1 MGKTLTVNYLYAS
14 ETDQK
19 KIEGSMTLLIKAEE
33 LAGLINLDDAISAVR
48 KGFHD
53 HGLAPHYS
61 SPRIRLQHEDR
72 RLSVHPGG
80 CVSIETAGVF
90 IHAERF
96 TFENNSQQYTNAG
109 KRIYVAYDSETAELN
124 SIIVGSLPLF
134 EFDNPD
140 EQFATETSITSAVG
154 TDLLARKD
162 CRVMALLGTGRQ
174 ARRHLITM
182 KQIRPLD
189 EVRVFSRSERN
200 RETFIQKMAPLV
212 DLNLVLCESE
222 EEAIYGSDLIC
233 CATGSNVPALHGAF
247 LEPGQHVT
255 SIVNSNKGVKEQAK
269 LKHRRREL
277 DDDVIVKAD
286 IIAVNLIE
294 QSILDEHG
302 DLFEPVE
309 KGLIEWKDCLEIG
322 QILIDKTKGRKT
334 QKDITLYKQN
344 SDQGV
349 GFMALASLAYDI
361 ARKHDI
367 GIEI

>member
-1 MGKTLTVNYLYAS
+1 MA
-14 ETDQK
+14 
-19 KIEGSMTLLIKAEE
+19 LLIRAEE
-33 LAGLINLDDAISAVR
+33 LTGLINIDDAISAVR
-48 KGFHD
+48 KGFYD

-80 CVSIETAGVF
+80 CVSLETAGVF

-109 KRIYVAYDSETAELN
+109 KRIYVAYDSETAELQA
-124 SIIVGSLPLF
+124 IIVGSLPLF
-134 EFDNPD
+134 EFDNPI

-182 KQIRPLD
+182 KQIRPL
-189 EVRVFSRSERN
+189 EQVRVFSRSKQN
-200 RETFIQKMAPLV
+200 REDFVDRMAPFV
-212 DLNLVLCESE
+212 DLNIVLCNSE
-222 EEAIYGSDLIC
+222 REAVHGADLIC
-233 CATGSNVPALHGAF
+233 CATGSNVAALHGD
-247 LEPGQHVT
+247 LLVPGQHIT
-255 SIVNSNKGVKEQAK
+255 SIVNSNKGVKEQAG

-277 DDDVIVKAD
+277 DDDVVVRAD
-286 IIAVNLIE
+286 IIAVNILE
-294 QSILDEHG
+294 QSIIDEHG

-309 KGLIEWKDCLEIG
+309 RGLIKWRDCLEIG
-322 QILIDKTKGRKT
+322 QLLIDESKGRKS
-334 QKDITLYKQN
+334 QEDITLYKQN

-349 GFMALASLAYDI
+349 GFMALASLAYDV
-361 ARKHDI
+361 AKKHGI